1 MPSWSE
7 KNLGNNSNAR
17 VRTGKFYYGWVV
29 LAACF
34 IILIIATGTQY
45 SFGVFFKSLAMDF
58 DLTRALT
65 SEIFSVYM
73 VISILF
79 SILGGWALDRYG
91 PKAVFVVM
99 GLFTGLSLFLTSK
112 GHTLWHLFI
121 SYSLL
126 LAIGTGPAYP
136 TSMSLVSRWFTKRR
150 GLAVGIVSS
159 GSGIGIVVMSPI
171 AAWLITSFG
180 WQNSYLIMALI
191 ALFVMVPS
199 ALLLKRAPGEVAVSP
214 EVERIDTD
222 TTNSFEKQFPNQLGG
237 LSLPQAVKTT
247 NFWLMIIIYF
257 LLAFC
262 VYIVITHIV
271 PHAID
276 LSINPVQAASILSLI
291 GGTSILGRL
300 LMGTASDSIGRKQI
314 IMICA
319 LLMAG
324 TMLWLIQSSELW
336 MLYLF
341 AAVFGFS
348 YGGGDAPLIAI
359 IGDIFGERHLG
370 VIMPVTSV
378 GWPIGAAV
386 GSALAG
392 YIFDINGSYT
402 FAFIIGMIAILTAAA
417 LILFMRTPTAKTG
430 AEAIW

>member
-1 MPSWSE
+1 MS
-7 KNLGNNSNAR
+7 SNQK
-17 VRTGKFYYGWVV
+17 TDMFYHGRVV

-34 IILIIATGTQY
+34 VIILISMGIQN

-58 DLTRALT
+58 DLSRALT

-99 GLFTGLSLFLTSK
+99 GFFTGLGLFLTSK
-112 GHTLWHLFI
+112 ANAPWHLFM

-126 LAIGTGPAYP
+126 LAIGIGPAYP
-136 TSMSLVSRWFTKRR
+136 ISMSIVSRWFAKRR
-150 GLAVGIVSS
+150 GLAIGIVSS
-159 GSGIGIVVMSPI
+159 GGGIGIMVMSPI

-324 TMLWLIQSSELW
+324 AMLWLTQSSELW

-341 AAVFGFS
+341 AIIFGLS
-348 YGGGDAPLIAI
+348 HGGVDAPLIAI
-359 IGDIFGERHLG
+359 IGDIFGVRHIG
-370 VIMPVTSV
+370 IIMPVASV

-386 GSALAG
+386 GSTLAG
-392 YIFDINGSYT
+392 YIFDINGNYT
-402 FAFIIGMIAILTAAA
+402 FAFIIGLIAVLIAAV
-417 LILFMRTPTAKTG
+417 LIFFVRTPITKVEGET
-430 AEAIW
+430 IS